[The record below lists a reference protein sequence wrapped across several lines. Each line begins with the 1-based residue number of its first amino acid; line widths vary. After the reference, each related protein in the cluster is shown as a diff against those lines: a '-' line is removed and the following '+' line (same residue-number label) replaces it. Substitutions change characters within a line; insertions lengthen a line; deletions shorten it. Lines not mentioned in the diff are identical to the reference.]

1 MALRVVVHGALGKMG
16 QQVLSALCAD
26 GEVEP
31 VGGVDLGTGIDFI
44 DLPYGSGTIP
54 YANSVTDLLARVEAD
69 VLIDF
74 SIATASVEAA
84 RMAAEKGVH
93 VVIGTSGIGESEL
106 GALRELSRRN
116 EVGVLVVPNFALGAV
131 VLTHLARIAARFFEY
146 ADIHETHHEA
156 KIDAPSGTAL
166 ALARAIAE
174 NKSFKHP
181 DPEKEPLPGTRGG
194 NYSGVSI
201 HSSRMPGRLAH
212 HEVVFGALGQTL
224 SLRHDS
230 ISRESFMPA
239 VLLAVKEVAK
249 RRGFEVGL
257 EGILGLS

>member
-1 MALRVVVHGALGKMG
+1 MG

-26 GEVEP
+26 GEFEP
-31 VGGVDLGTGIDFI
+31 VGGVDLGTGRDTI
-44 DLPYGSGTIP
+44 DLPDGSGAIP
-54 YANSVTDLLARVEAD
+54 YANSVTDLLSQVQAD
-69 VLIDF
+69 VMIDF

-93 VVIGTSGIGESEL
+93 VVIGTSGIGEPEL
-106 GALRELSRRN
+106 EALRELSLRN
-116 EVGVLVVPNFALGAV
+116 EVGILVVPNFALGAV
-131 VLTHLARIAARFFEY
+131 VLTHLARIAARFFDY
-146 ADIHETHHEA
+146 ADIHEAHHEA
-156 KIDAPSGTAL
+156 KIDAPSGTAM
-166 ALARAIAE
+166 ALARAIAD
-174 NKSFKHP
+174 NKSFKHAA
-181 DPEKEPLPGTRGG
+181 PEKEPLPGTRGG
-194 NYSGVSI
+194 EYNGVSI

>member
-1 MALRVVVHGALGKMG
+1 MGRQALA
-16 QQVLSALCAD
+16 ALCAD
-26 GEVEP
+26 DEVEP
-31 VGGVDLGTGIDFI
+31 AGGVDLSAGRDAI
-44 DLPYGSGTIP
+44 DLPDGSGAIP
-54 YANSVTDLLARVEAD
+54 YANSVTDLLARVQAD

-74 SIATASVEAA
+74 SVATASVEAA
-84 RMAAEKGVH
+84 RMAAERGVH
-93 VVIGTSGIGESEL
+93 VVIGTSGIGEPEL
-106 GALRELSRRN
+106 DALSELSRRH

-131 VLTHLARIAARFFEY
+131 VLTHLAGIAARFFEY
-146 ADIHETHHEA
+146 ADIHEAHHEA

-166 ALARAIAE
+166 ALARAIAA
-174 NKSFKHP
+174 NKSFKRP

-194 NYSGVSI
+194 DYGGVSI

>member
-1 MALRVVVHGALGKMG
+1 MALRVVVHGALGRMG
-16 QQVLSALCAD
+16 QQVLAALCAD
-26 GEVEP
+26 DEVEP
-31 VGGVDLGTGIDFI
+31 VGGVDLSKGRDTI
-44 DLPYGSGTIP
+44 DLPDGSGVIP
-54 YANSVTDLLARVEAD
+54 YANSVENLLAQVQAD

-74 SIATASVEAA
+74 SLATATVEAA
-84 RMAAEKGVH
+84 RIAAERGVH
-93 VVIGTSGIGESEL
+93 VVIGTSGIGDREL
-106 GALRELSRRN
+106 EALRDLNLHN

-146 ADIHETHHEA
+146 ADIHESHHEA

-174 NKSFKHP
+174 NKSFEHP
-181 DPEKEPLPGTRGG
+181 DPQKEPLAGTRGG
-194 NYSGVSI
+194 NYNGVSI

-249 RRGFEVGL
+249 HRRFEVGL

>member
-1 MALRVVVHGALGKMG
+1 MG
-16 QQVLSALCAD
+16 QQVLAALCAD
-26 GEVEP
+26 EEVEP
-31 VGGVDLGTGIDFI
+31 AGGVDLESGRDSV
-44 DLPYGSGTIP
+44 DLPDGSGTIP
-54 YANSVTDLLARVEAD
+54 YANSVTDLLSRVQAD

-74 SIATASVEAA
+74 SIATASVQAA

-93 VVIGTSGIGESEL
+93 VVIGTSGIGEAEL
-106 GALRELSRRN
+106 EALREISLHN
-116 EVGVLVVPNFALGAV
+116 EVGLLVVPNFALGAV

-146 ADIHETHHEA
+146 ADIHEAHHEA

-166 ALARAIAE
+166 ALARAIA
-174 NKSFKHP
+174 NSKSFKHP

-194 NYSGVSI
+194 DYNGISI

-239 VLLAVKEVAK
+239 VLLAVKEAAK
-249 RRGFEVGL
+249 HRRFEVGL